1 LSWHLVLATFADR
14 ETEFLDSAVARAGWG
29 VAANKRRRRRRR
41 SRRRRRRRWKKKKKS
56 ATFFG
61 GAIEKCRLFRSK
73 FCP

>member
-1 LSWHLVLATFADR
+1 LSWHLILATFADR

-29 VAANKRRRRRRR
+29 VAAKKRRRKSRSKRRRI
-41 SRRRRRRRWKKKKKS
+41 WKKKKKS

-61 GAIEKCRLFRSK
+61 RAIEKCCLFRSK

>member
-29 VAANKRRRRRRR
+29 AAANKRR

-61 GAIEKCRLFRSK
+61 GAIEKCSLFRSK